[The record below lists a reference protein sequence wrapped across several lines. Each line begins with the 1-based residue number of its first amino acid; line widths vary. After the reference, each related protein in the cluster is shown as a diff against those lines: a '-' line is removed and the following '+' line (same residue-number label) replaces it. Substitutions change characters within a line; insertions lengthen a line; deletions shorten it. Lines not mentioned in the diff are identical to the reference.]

1 MSCSPQCRCL
11 SCTIGP
17 GRGTWRLNVGVRW
30 SDFSSFDQHTTW
42 QAGLRW
48 QPAEEL
54 TLRANYSEVFRAP
67 SLAEL
72 YEAPVHVEQFALDP
86 CGNDPTPTQRSNCA
100 ADGVPGGAYVQDGRG
115 TVAVYGGNPELEPE
129 TGHTLGAGLIYT
141 PVWAKGLSASVDY
154 FQVNQSDYISV
165 ASPEEILFECAEHG
179 SSLCEAITRLD
190 GRPDHSV
197 WRLITAIPG
206 SWKSAAS
213 TLRSIGRR

>member
-1 MSCSPQCRCL
+1 MSCSPRCRCR
-11 SCTIGP
+11 SCTIG
-17 GRGTWRLNVGVRW
+17 RWARDMALNVGLRW

-72 YEAPVHVEQFALDP
+72 YERPVDVNSLPSIHAEMIRRP
-86 CGNDPTPTQRSNCA
+86 RNDRTVRPTACRVARTYRTV
-100 ADGVPGGAYVQDGRG
+100 GEL
-115 TVAVYGGNPELEPE
+115 VAVYGGNPELEPE
-129 TGHTLGAGLIYT
+129 TGHTLGAGLVYT

-154 FQVNQSDYISV
+154 FQVNQSNYISV
-165 ASPEEILFECAEHG
+165 ASPDEMLFQCAEHG
-179 SSLCEAITRLD
+179 SSLAR
-190 GRPDHSV
+190 RSPDFRTAGSFS
-197 WRLITAIPG
+197 WRLITATSG
-206 SWKSAAS
+206 SRKSAAS